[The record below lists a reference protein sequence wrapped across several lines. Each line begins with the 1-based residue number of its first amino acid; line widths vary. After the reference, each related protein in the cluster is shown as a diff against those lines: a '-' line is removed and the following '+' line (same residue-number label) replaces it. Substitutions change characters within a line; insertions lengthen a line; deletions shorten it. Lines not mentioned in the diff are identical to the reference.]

1 MIRFLSGIMGLIAAA
16 ALSIGVI
23 YALFD
28 INWLSAAHRAGLAQ
42 LLSLPLDA
50 YKVGHLYLLIT
61 HVACLLVLGAGLVLG
76 AKLLPEPLRY
86 LASHAGKLRYL
97 LYIFYPLSLASR
109 SAGKGVGRMLK
120 VRIPKPRIEASVEW
134 VTSSPRPFQQETTE
148 PEAPRGPISISLDP
162 EKPTTTE
169 TKPAAQEDE
178 SPESSASGL
187 VFSDPMAETSPPA
200 RPPRAFQPDAGIAV
214 VIDQL
219 QELGYDTRANLLINA
234 SDGGFSADIFDD
246 KPEATVELVAVD
258 EQSIHLIET
267 LDLGGEEW
275 TVETMAEMHNR
286 PWTDAKWRCAKAEI
300 ACPVSNLTRT
310 RERFSAALLARMGM
324 DTDQVISLLMVR
336 NGTFANLDALTS
348 YANAE
353 DIEILWFDN
362 PETIEPALGAAE
374 GKMPPVLLS
383 IMTQTGRRAA

>member
-1 MIRFLSGIMGLIAAA
+1 MIRFLSALLGLIVAA

-162 EKPTTTE
+162 ALPPGHHGHSSRM
-169 TKPAAQEDE
+169 PA
-178 SPESSASGL
+178 SPS
-187 VFSDPMAETSPPA
+187 
-200 RPPRAFQPDAGIAV
+200 
-214 VIDQL
+214 
-219 QELGYDTRANLLINA
+219 
-234 SDGGFSADIFDD
+234 
-246 KPEATVELVAVD
+246 
-258 EQSIHLIET
+258 
-267 LDLGGEEW
+267 
-275 TVETMAEMHNR
+275 
-286 PWTDAKWRCAKAEI
+286 
-300 ACPVSNLTRT
+300 
-310 RERFSAALLARMGM
+310 
-324 DTDQVISLLMVR
+324 
-336 NGTFANLDALTS
+336 
-348 YANAE
+348 
-353 DIEILWFDN
+353 
-362 PETIEPALGAAE
+362 
-374 GKMPPVLLS
+374 
-383 IMTQTGRRAA
+383 